1 MKISKSS
8 FLAQQTYT
16 DNEKDTAKAEKELE
30 SLVRKGRKQ
39 GDSVLIGAA
48 YFYLGA
54 CRYDIGDWEGM
65 YSYAYK
71 AVAYLR
77 DTNDYMMVTR
87 AYDLLGYAYE
97 QQENFKMQLDVYKTV
112 DNLIKK
118 HRLGKIPYRTT
129 LNNLASCYHHMGDCK
144 NAIKVQVECL
154 NLHKKLSVDD
164 HTRTMM
170 YSINLAEYYYDN
182 DEPGKALEV
191 LKNVEN
197 LIDKTDYRPYIL
209 DYYLKLAICAF
220 KLNKPRDLA
229 KYAKKALTYSE
240 PGVYPHQM
248 YDDLRKVSHYI
259 LEIGRMDIA
268 DSIAELMKEYAA
280 EMTGVTEQLIAC
292 RTLAEYYAKKGDEKQ
307 AISYYEKL
315 EILHEKYR
323 NELNRVQL
331 SSHIRETGTE
341 AEIQRLKKKLS
352 KTEELA
358 FLDPLSKLLNRS
370 ALLRVASD
378 FIDAAAKKKE
388 KIGAIFID
396 IDFFKQCN
404 DIYGHSKGDEIICEV
419 ARACKKEELQ
429 FIRFARYGG
438 DELFGITK
446 GLDDDKVLEIAKRIC
461 DRIRRADIPNIGN
474 SNGQRVTLSV
484 GVANVPIT
492 GQVDTIIEI
501 ANYADKALYYAKNTG
516 KNRICVLEHG
526 RKDENGKEAMFVTHL
541 VE

>member
-30 SLVRKGRKQ
+30 RLVRKGRKQ

-54 CRYDIGDWEGM
+54 CRYDLGDWEGM
-65 YSYAYK
+65 YSYAYR
-71 AVAYLR
+71 AVAYLK
-77 DTNDYMMVTR
+77 DTNDYMMATR

-97 QQENFKMQLDVYKTV
+97 QQENYKMQLDTYKTTY
-112 DNLIKK
+112 NIIKK
-118 HRLGKIPYRTT
+118 HRLGNIYYRTT
-129 LNNLASCYHHMGDCK
+129 LNNLASCYHHMGECGM
-144 NAIKVQVECL
+144 AIKVQKECID
-154 NLHKKLSVDD
+154 LHKKISVDD

-182 DEPGKALEV
+182 DEPQKALEV
-191 LKNVEN
+191 LKDVEK
-197 LIDKTDYRPYIL
+197 LVEKTDYRPYVF

-220 KLNKPRDLA
+220 KLNKPKDLA
-229 KYAKKALTYSE
+229 KYAKKALTYNE
-240 PGVYPHQM
+240 PGVYPHQI
-248 YDDLRKVSHYI
+248 YDDLRKVSHFI
-259 LEIGRMDIA
+259 LEIGQMDIA
-268 DSIAELMKEYAA
+268 DRIAELMKAYAD
-280 EMTGVTEQLIAC
+280 EKPGVIEQLIAY
-292 RTLAEYYAKKGDEKQ
+292 RTFAEYYAKKGDEKQ
-307 AISYYEKL
+307 ALTCYEKL

-331 SSHIRETGTE
+331 SSHIREEGTE
-341 AEIQRLKKKLS
+341 AEIQKLRKKLS

-358 FLDPLSKLLNRS
+358 FIDPLSKLLNRS
-370 ALLRVASD
+370 ALLRVASE

-404 DIYGHSKGDEIICEV
+404 DTYGHAKGDEIICYV
-419 ARACKKEELQ
+419 ARACKKEETQ

-438 DELFGITK
+438 DELFGITR
-446 GLDDDKVLEIAKRIC
+446 GLDDDAVLQIAKNIC
-461 DRIRRADIPNIGN
+461 EKIRKADIPNIGN
-474 SNGQRVTLSV
+474 PNGQRVTLSV
-484 GVANVPIT
+484 GIANVPIT
-492 GQVDTIIEI
+492 GRVDTIIEI